1 MNEITWKKLFG
12 AWNKAIIKILMI
24 APNAILNQGEPDK
37 AKPAK
42 DMITRLIPALIMVL
56 SAASITNLS
65 TRAYSHHAGLASYLV
80 GAGLAVLVPLAVFV
94 ALKIDERYKVWTW
107 GIAGVFALMSALI
120 QIQVYMPATIS
131 WARWDQVAEAIAFGG
146 GVPTAECLLAAMEA
160 FLLVQAQRT
169 EQAEKQAQL
178 DAEKQRQADEA
189 AHQAAAL
196 ERQRQTEETIRLA
209 EFERRK
215 QEIELHNYENQ
226 LAQQA
231 ELQRLAAEAKL
242 EAERK
247 AAEARYEIERM
258 KLEAKLSNPGVHNK
272 KKRSVQAPETPV
284 HLAPNT
290 PVDSEGVQSADSRRK
305 LIMDTLMDT
314 GWTNVSDFQRR
325 TKISRATLHR
335 DLVALEQAGQL
346 RITRNAKNEIVNVE
360 IAIMFE
366 LPLPSVHVNG
376 KA

>member
-1 MNEITWKKLFG
+1 MDNITWGELGK
-12 AWNKAIIKILMI
+12 AWNKALIKLLMI
-24 APNAILNQGEPDK
+24 LPKRIIDGAQTN
-37 AKPAK
+37 KPKTHK
-42 DMITRLIPALIMVL
+42 DTITRMIPALIMVL

-65 TRAYSHHAGLASYLV
+65 TRAYSHHANASSYLV
-80 GAGLAVLVPLAVFV
+80 GAGLAVLVPVAVFV
-94 ALKIDERYKVWTW
+94 ALKIDEKYKWWVWA
-107 GIAGVFALMSALI
+107 IAFCFAVISAAI
-120 QIQVYMPATIS
+120 QIQVYMPAVIA
-131 WARWDQVAEAIAFGG
+131 WERWDQIAEAIAFGA

-160 FLLVQAQRT
+160 FLLAQGQRN
-169 EQAEKQAQL
+169 EQADKQAQL

-272 KKRSVQAPETPV
+272 KNRSVQAPETGV
-284 HLAPNT
+284 HPAPAS
-290 PVDSEGVQSADSRRK
+290 PVDSPNGQTADTRRK
-305 LIMDTLMDT
+305 RIMDTLMDT
-314 GWTNVSDFQRR
+314 GWTNVSDVVKR

-360 IAIMFE
+360 IAIMLE
-366 LPLPSVHVNG
+366 LPLPTVHVNG
-376 KA
+376 KV